1 MKTEKGLE
9 KRVEEN
15 GSNGGGRE
23 PYFTFLNTKPNPN
36 LPDFQVII
44 LNVQWAFPWPQ
55 WLFWINKGVTGSGM
69 KSRNKKKL
77 S

>member
-15 GSNGGGRE
+15 RSNGGGRE
-23 PYFTFLNTKPNPN
+23 PYFTFLNTKLNPN

-44 LNVQWAFPWPQ
+44 LNVHRAFP
-55 WLFWINKGVTGSGM
+55 
-69 KSRNKKKL
+69 
-77 S
+77 